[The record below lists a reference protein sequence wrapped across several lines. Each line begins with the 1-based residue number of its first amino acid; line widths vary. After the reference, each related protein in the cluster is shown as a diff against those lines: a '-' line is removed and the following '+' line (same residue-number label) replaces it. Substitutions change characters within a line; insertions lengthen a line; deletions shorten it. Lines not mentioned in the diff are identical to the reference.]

1 MPTIRKDQP
10 LKVAILWHMHQ
21 PNYRE
26 PNSNRLSMPWV
37 RLHALKDY
45 LDMPLLAGSFEQVKV
60 TFNLVPSLIDQIDLY
75 LSGATDRHFE
85 LSRMHAEE
93 LPPQVKIEI
102 LETFFS
108 ANPTTMIKPFPR
120 YWELYN
126 KAKQGDGNKGV
137 IASVFSSA
145 EIRDLQVWSNLAW
158 VDPLFH
164 AEPVI
169 KSLLAKGKQ
178 FTEEEKSEFLDW
190 QLELIGRIIP
200 TYKELF
206 LAGKIDV
213 SFTPYYHPILPLL
226 CDTDV
231 ATEALPGIKLPER
244 RFQHPEDAD
253 QQVAMAARLFE
264 ETFGKPMAGMWPSE
278 GSVSEAALSLLL
290 KNNIQWAATD
300 EEVLYHSLLKSHQD
314 RAHHPVHA
322 VYEFGPG
329 LKLFFRDH
337 GLSDRIG
344 FVYSGWSAE
353 RAVQDFVS
361 HLHEI
366 RKHNI
371 DRLHEA
377 VVPVILDG
385 ENAWEYFP
393 NDGHQF
399 LTQFYTALQEDPFI
413 ETITM
418 TEAARTLPAKPLH
431 SIFAGSWI
439 NHSFRIW
446 IGHQED
452 NQAWDLLSQTR
463 DTLVRFQKD
472 NPHFDRA
479 RIDAAW
485 NQIYVAEG
493 SDWCWWYGD
502 DHRSVFREQFDR
514 TYRRHLAAVYE
525 YLQLEVPRAF
535 AQPIVRDISTSP
547 LLLPENTISP
557 MIDGRMTNFYEWT
570 GAGLYDSLKAG
581 GSMHHTTRYISAL
594 HFGYDLTN
602 VYIRLDFHNRMG
614 IDLLDQPRFIVELK
628 TPDLL
633 RLELAREGEAFRAE
647 RAGSF
652 VYALEDILEVAISR
666 DLIWP
671 DGFGALDLTMFLYEG
686 AEKIESPSGDEPLRI
701 SVPQRNKE
709 LFWPI

>member
-1 MPTIRKDQP
+1 
-10 LKVAILWHMHQ
+10 
-21 PNYRE
+21 
-26 PNSNRLSMPWV
+26 
-37 RLHALKDY
+37 
-45 LDMPLLAGSFEQVKV
+45 
-60 TFNLVPSLIDQIDLY
+60 
-75 LSGATDRHFE
+75 
-85 LSRMHAEE
+85 
-93 LPPQVKIEI
+93 
-102 LETFFS
+102 
-108 ANPTTMIKPFPR
+108 
-120 YWELYN
+120 
-126 KAKQGDGNKGV
+126 
-137 IASVFSSA
+137 
-145 EIRDLQVWSNLAW
+145 
-158 VDPLFH
+158 
-164 AEPVI
+164 
-169 KSLLAKGKQ
+169 
-178 FTEEEKSEFLDW
+178 
-190 QLELIGRIIP
+190 
-200 TYKELF
+200 
-206 LAGKIDV
+206 
-213 SFTPYYHPILPLL
+213 
-226 CDTDV
+226 
-231 ATEALPGIKLPER
+231 
-244 RFQHPEDAD
+244 
-253 QQVAMAARLFE
+253 
-264 ETFGKPMAGMWPSE
+264 
-278 GSVSEAALSLLL
+278 
-290 KNNIQWAATD
+290 
-300 EEVLYHSLLKSHQD
+300 
-314 RAHHPVHA
+314 
-322 VYEFGPG
+322 
-329 LKLFFRDH
+329 
-337 GLSDRIG
+337 
-344 FVYSGWSAE
+344 
-353 RAVQDFVS
+353 
-361 HLHEI
+361 
-366 RKHNI
+366 
-371 DRLHEA
+371 
-377 VVPVILDG
+377 
-385 ENAWEYFP
+385 
-393 NDGHQF
+393 
-399 LTQFYTALQEDPFI
+399 
-413 ETITM
+413 M